1 MKQLALAFGALT
13 LTLAST
19 AQTAYI
25 LPSPTDANEEV
36 TLYIDVNQS
45 SDGSQNNALKAM
57 LIDHPDDDVYL
68 WSWSPAEPVVG
79 NGTWAESNE
88 DLKLTKIGD
97 LLYSI
102 TFVPSEFYGVDGSE
116 FFSLGISCLAKLQNG
131 NAYDEEYD
139 GEAKTED
146 LRVEV
151 IPKLCDRRICVF
163 PEIRQEDDFVSITYD
178 NNQEEIEGLQN
189 MGDDECYIY
198 LVARITNFVF
208 YEYVPA
214 AQVTSTEALR
224 MQPIPGQPGK
234 FRLILIPGDFFG
246 MIPPE
251 QNIRELVFRIMRPG
265 FTYSGVP
272 PQELISILRCD

>member
-36 TLYIDVNQS
+36 TLYIDINQS

-79 NGTWAESNE
+79 NGTWAVSNE

-102 TFVPSEFYGVDGSE
+102 TFVPTEFYGVDGSE
-116 FFSLGISCLAKLQNG
+116 FFSQGISCLAKLQNG

-163 PEIRQEDDFVSITYD
+163 PEIRQEDDFISITYD

-265 FTYSGVP
+265 FTYPGVP
-272 PQELISILRCD
+272 PQELISILQCD